1 MQSVSSSG
9 KGAVQQQ
16 QQPYQNASERANE
29 VKAKSFGDLVQEMR
43 RGEVRREIGAV
54 KHIH

>member
-9 KGAVQQQ
+9 KGAVQQQQ

-43 RGEVRREIGAV
+43 REERSEE
-54 KHIH
+54 KLEQ